1 MDGFEQSNVNSVWSA
16 LTCEICLEYSG
27 LDLSTS
33 LQRKRKVVCGFIVR
47 STAQYNTV
55 QCNFKNLKKF
65 VPTNSWRV
73 MCEGVVVALDSR
85 QVLKGGFEAFGV
97 CGPVVGL
104 E

>member
-1 MDGFEQSNVNSVWSA
+1 MQ
-16 LTCEICLEYSG
+16 
-27 LDLSTS
+27 
-33 LQRKRKVVCGFIVR
+33 
-47 STAQYNTV
+47 
-55 QCNFKNLKKF
+55 FKNLKKF

-85 QVLKGGFEAFGV
+85 QVLKGGCEAFGV